1 MPINNMMS
9 KEQVARII
17 SNIRVNVP
25 IDVDYLYDVYEMA
38 NEVIMMLNQQNTQI
52 EVKEVNQFDLLLYCA
67 GEYYYSVAN
76 LKEEDIENFKKNEEY
91 PSSMASVAA
100 DKYLSLSIFNHVE
113 KKLANRFLPPAS
125 SLNMYINFM
134 LNIVKGYKK
143 NDPQSTLISD
153 LLMKSLTISRCI
165 LENLLNGYETEAFS
179 SWRTLHECECTLI
192 LLDKYGEPLIN
203 NYLKHMNFGLAFN
216 NAIQDKAKQDEIF
229 YSMKEEMRG
238 YDLKSKDIRKYI
250 EYGWLYLIVP
260 EEEKAQFKL
269 NFRDGL
275 EKLAGLSTYSKRYE
289 ISSEI
294 IHSTPLLIYSN
305 KEYFYYMT
313 LLSLYE
319 SFFRLEN
326 VFISL
331 FSKRVSKEQM
341 AQYAEMRKVYYS
353 QLVIIHK
360 KELETF
366 RRIQGARHEK
376 NSQ

>member
-1 MPINNMMS
+1 MAISKPFT
-9 KEQVARII
+9 KEQVVTIINNLRI
-17 SNIRVNVP
+17 NIP
-25 IDVDYLYDVYEMA
+25 IDVDYIYDVYQMA
-38 NEVIMMLNQQNTQI
+38 NEVIEILDKQTTQI
-52 EVKEVNQFDLLLYCA
+52 EVKEVNQFDLIFYSL
-67 GEYYYSVAN
+67 GEYYYSISN
-76 LKEEDIENFKKNEEY
+76 LKEDGLKKFKENEEY
-91 PSSMASVAA
+91 QSTMASVVA

-125 SLNMYINFM
+125 SLNIYINFM

-203 NYLKHMNFGLAFN
+203 KYLRHMNFGLAFN
-216 NAIQDKAKQDEIF
+216 NAIADKNKQDEIF
-229 YSMKEEMRG
+229 YSMKDEMKEYG
-238 YDLKSKDIRKYI
+238 LKSKDIRKYI
-250 EYGWLYLIVP
+250 EYGWLYQIVDKND
-260 EEEKAQFKL
+260 ESFKL

-275 EKLAGLSTYSKRYE
+275 EKLAGLSSYAKRYE

-319 SFFRLEN
+319 SFFRLEK
-326 VFISL
+326 VFVSL
-331 FSKRVSKEQM
+331 FSQRVSQEQK
-341 AQYAEMRKVYYS
+341 AQYLEMRKVYYS
-353 QLVIIHK
+353 QLVIIHQR
-360 KELETF
+360 ELAAF
-366 RRIQGARHEK
+366 KRIQASRNDK
-376 NSQ
+376 K

>member
-1 MPINNMMS
+1 MPASNLLN
-9 KEQVARII
+9 KEQISRII
-17 SNIRVNVP
+17 ENMRVNVLLYAN
-25 IDVDYLYDVYEMA
+25 YLYDVYQMA
-38 NEVIMMLNQQNTQI
+38 NEAIDLLKQQNMQI
-52 EVKEVNQFDLLLYCA
+52 EVKEINQFDLLLYCI
-67 GEYYYSVAN
+67 GEYYYSVSK
-76 LKEEDIENFKKNEEY
+76 LKKEAIKTFQENENYLE
-91 PSSMASVAA
+91 SMASVAA

-134 LNIVKGYKK
+134 LNIVQGYHK

-203 NYLKHMNFGLAFN
+203 NYLKHMNYGLAFN
-216 NAIQDKAKQDEIF
+216 NAIPDKEKQDQIF

-238 YDLKSKDIRKYI
+238 YELKSKDIRKYI
-250 EYGWLYLIVP
+250 EYGWLYQVV
-260 EEEKAQFKL
+260 EKDDETFKL

-275 EKLAGLSTYSKRYE
+275 EKLAGLASYSKRYE

-319 SFFRLEN
+319 SFFRLEK
-326 VFISL
+326 VFVSL
-331 FSKRVSKEQM
+331 FSKRVSHEQM
-341 AQYAEMRKVYYS
+341 RQYQQMRQVYYS

-360 KELETF
+360 RELEAF
-366 RRIQGARHEK
+366 KKIQTNNK
-376 NSQ
+376 NNSH

>member
-1 MPINNMMS
+1 MAKILN
-9 KEQVARII
+9 KEQAKRII
-17 SNIRVNVP
+17 NDLPVGIP
-25 IDVDYLYDVYEMA
+25 LDVDYIYDVYEMA
-38 NEVIMMLNQQNTQI
+38 NEAIENLVNENEQI
-52 EVKEVNQFDLLLYCA
+52 EVKETNQFDLLLYCI
-67 GEYYYSVAN
+67 GEYYYSVFQLN
-76 LKEEDIENFKKNEEY
+76 EEEVEKFKENEEY

-134 LNIVKGYKK
+134 LNIVKGYQK

-165 LENLLNGYETEAFS
+165 LENLLGGYETEAFS

-203 NYLKHMNFGLAFN
+203 NYLKHMNYGFAFN
-216 NAIQDKAKQDEIF
+216 DTFKDKDKQTQVFNE
-229 YSMKEEMRG
+229 MKEEMRG
-238 YDLKSKDIRKYI
+238 RDLKSKDIRKYI
-250 EYGWLYLIVP
+250 EYGWLYPIVP
-260 EEEKAQFKL
+260 EGDETFKL

-275 EKLAGLSTYSKRYE
+275 EKLAGLTSYAKRYE

-319 SFFRLEN
+319 SFFRLEK
-326 VFISL
+326 VFVSL
-331 FSKRVSKEQM
+331 FARRVSQEQM
-341 AQYAEMRKVYYS
+341 NKYMQMRNVYYS
-353 QLVIIHK
+353 QLVLIHK
-360 KELETF
+360 RELAVF
-366 RRIQGARHEK
+366 RKTMDKG
-376 NSQ
+376 NN

>member
-1 MPINNMMS
+1 MS
-9 KEQVARII
+9 NILNKEQSKRII
-17 SNIRVNVP
+17 NDIPVGISL
-25 IDVDYLYDVYEMA
+25 DTDYIYDVYEMA
-38 NEVIMMLNQQNTQI
+38 NEAIDNLVNENEQI
-52 EVKEVNQFDLLLYCA
+52 EVKQTNQFDLLLYCI
-67 GEYYYSVAN
+67 GEYYYSVFQLN
-76 LKEEDIENFKKNEEY
+76 DEELNKFKENEDY

-134 LNIVKGYKK
+134 LNIVKGYQK

-192 LLDKYGEPLIN
+192 LLDQYGEPLIN
-203 NYLKHMNFGLAFN
+203 NYLKHMNYGFAFN
-216 NAIQDKAKQDEIF
+216 DTFKDKEKQTQVFNE
-229 YSMKEEMRG
+229 MKEEMRAR
-238 YDLKSKDIRKYI
+238 DLKSKDIRKYI
-250 EYGWLYLIVP
+250 EYGWLYPIVP
-260 EEEKAQFKL
+260 EGDETFKL

-275 EKLAGLSTYSKRYE
+275 EKLAGLANYSRRYE

-319 SFFRLEN
+319 SFFRLEK
-326 VFISL
+326 VFVSL
-331 FSKRVSKEQM
+331 FAKRVSQEQM
-341 AQYAEMRKVYYS
+341 NKYMQMRNVYHS
-353 QLVIIHK
+353 QLIVIHK

-366 RRIQGARHEK
+366 KRLQKSWSEK
-376 NSQ
+376 NSH

>member
-1 MPINNMMS
+1 MAITATFN
-9 KEQVARII
+9 KEQARLII
-17 SNIRVNVP
+17 NGLPVGQYL
-25 IDVDYLYDVYEMA
+25 DVDYIFDVYEMA
-38 NEVIMMLNQQNTQI
+38 NEAIELLVKENKQI
-52 EVKEVNQFDLLLYCA
+52 EVNAINQYELLLYCV
-67 GEYYYSVAN
+67 GEYYYSISN
-76 LKEEDIENFKKNEEY
+76 FSKEEIEKFKTNEEF

-165 LENLLNGYETEAFS
+165 LEQLLNGYETEAFS

-192 LLDKYGEPLIN
+192 ILDKYGEPLIN
-203 NYLKHMNFGLAFN
+203 NYLKHMNFGFAFN
-216 NAIQDKAKQDEIF
+216 ESMKDKEQQDRVFHE
-229 YSMKEEMRG
+229 MKEEMRAKN
-238 YDLKSKDIRKYI
+238 LKSKDIRKYI
-250 EYGWLYLIVP
+250 EYGWLYPIVP
-260 EEEKAQFKL
+260 EGDETFKL

-275 EKLAGLSTYSKRYE
+275 EKLAGLSSYSKRYE

-319 SFFRLEN
+319 SFFRLER

-331 FSKRVSKEQM
+331 FSKRVSQEQM
-341 AQYAEMRKVYYS
+341 QRYLQMQHVYYS

-360 KELETF
+360 REAETF
-366 RRIQGARHEK
+366 RNLQK
-376 NSQ
+376 SWNKKSS

>member
-1 MPINNMMS
+1 MAINNILS
-9 KEQVARII
+9 KEQATRII
-17 SNIRVNVP
+17 RDVP
-25 IDVDYLYDVYEMA
+25 FRYDVDVDYLYDIYEMA
-38 NEVIMMLNQQNTQI
+38 NEAIQILDRENAQI
-52 EVKEVNQFDLLLYCA
+52 EVKDINQIDLLLYCV
-67 GEYYYSVAN
+67 GEYFYSVN
-76 LKEEDIENFKKNEEY
+76 HLSKEEIENFNKNETF

-100 DKYLSLSIFNHVE
+100 DKYLSLSIFKHVE
-113 KKLANRFLPPAS
+113 KKLTNRFLPPAS

-153 LLMKSLTISRCI
+153 LLMKSLSISRCI
-165 LENLLNGYETEAFS
+165 LDQLLNGYETEAFS

-216 NAIQDKAKQDEIF
+216 NTIKDKEQQDKIF
-229 YSMKEEMRG
+229 YQMKDEMKTR
-238 YDLKSKDIRKYI
+238 DLKSKDIRKYI
-250 EYGWLYLIVP
+250 EYGWLYPIVP
-260 EEEKAQFKL
+260 EGDETFKL

-275 EKLAGLSTYSKRYE
+275 EKLAGLGSYSKRYE

-319 SFFRLEN
+319 SFLRLEK
-326 VFISL
+326 VFVSL
-331 FSKRVSKEQM
+331 FAQRVSPEQM
-341 AQYAEMRKVYYS
+341 TQYQEMRKVYYS
-353 QLVIIHK
+353 QLVVIHK
-360 KELETF
+360 KELDTF
-366 RRIQGARHEK
+366 KKLQESWDEK
-376 NSQ
+376 NSL

>member
-1 MPINNMMS
+1 MAIQNILS

-17 SNIRVNVP
+17 RDVP
-25 IDVDYLYDVYEMA
+25 FRYEVDIDYFYDIYEMA
-38 NEVIMMLNQQNTQI
+38 NEAIHILDQENTQI
-52 EVKEVNQFDLLLYCA
+52 EVKEINQIDLLLYCV
-67 GEYYYSVAN
+67 GEYFYSVSHLN
-76 LKEEDIENFKKNEEY
+76 KEEIESFNKNETF

-113 KKLANRFLPPAS
+113 KKLTSRFLPPAS

-134 LNIVKGYKK
+134 LNIVRGYKK

-165 LENLLNGYETEAFS
+165 LDQLLNGYETEAFS

-216 NAIQDKAKQDEIF
+216 NTIKDKEQQDKIF
-229 YSMKEEMRG
+229 YQMKDEMKTR
-238 YDLKSKDIRKYI
+238 DLKSKDIRKYI
-250 EYGWLYLIVP
+250 EYGWLYPIVP
-260 EEEKAQFKL
+260 EGDETFKL

-275 EKLAGLSTYSKRYE
+275 EKLAGLGSYSKRYE

-305 KEYFYYMT
+305 KEYFYYTT

-319 SFFRLEN
+319 SFFRLEK
-326 VFISL
+326 VFVSL
-331 FSKRVSKEQM
+331 FSKRVSPEQM
-341 AQYAEMRKVYYS
+341 VQYEEMRKVYYS
-353 QLVIIHK
+353 QLVVIHK
-360 KELETF
+360 KELDTF
-366 RRIQGARHEK
+366 KKLQEKWGEK